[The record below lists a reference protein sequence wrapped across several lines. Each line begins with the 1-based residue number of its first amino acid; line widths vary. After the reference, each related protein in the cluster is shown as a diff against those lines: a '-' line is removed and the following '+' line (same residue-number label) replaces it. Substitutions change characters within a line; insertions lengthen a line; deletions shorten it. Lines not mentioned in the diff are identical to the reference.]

1 MCVYVLARN
10 SFGFFFS
17 FFWERKCGETKRVD
31 DGFPFLFWKERGSGR
46 ALCEEVCEREG
57 EREREKAYARDVL
70 LSVEREKNVVL
81 NIYLVLSS
89 GYAMFELA
97 LEA

>member
-1 MCVYVLARN
+1 MCVCFSEEFVWL
-10 SFGFFFS
+10 FFLL
-17 FFWERKCGETKRVD
+17 FWERKCGETKRVD

-57 EREREKAYARDVL
+57 EREKAYARDVL